1 MVYRLTEMKGNL
13 EKETQTEIEDKKL
26 DIPMP
31 DDTVT
36 VADRNSFGYTWDG
49 MLPLSTEKALE
60 LFENDQSVYLLH
72 GDNTESLAVSVEDI
86 EQRRGMYGI
95 ETEEWSKFLDVK
107 AHYKELADKEPE
119 YEAQLFNETEK
130 AVGIYQLNDNPD
142 TRNLCFEPL
151 KSLQDKGITPNKENY
166 TLVYALDVSDDK
178 DKSEAQLLEDVFEK
192 FNMERP
198 ADFKGDSLSVSDIV
212 VVQDKGN
219 ISSHYCDTVG
229 FTEIAFLEKDRINLQ
244 MKQIEDTVEQNDNNF
259 DGIINNTPSLDE
271 LEAKAKSGEV
281 ISLMDVAKAA
291 KNERENPDKL
301 TDKKPSI
308 HERLKAAKEKQQ
320 PTKEKDAPTKK
331 GMEI

>member
-1 MVYRLTEMKGNL
+1 MFR
-13 EKETQTEIEDKKL
+13 
-26 DIPMP
+26 
-31 DDTVT
+31 
-36 VADRNSFGYTWDG
+36 RS
-49 MLPLSTEKALE
+49 LSR
-60 LFENDQSVYLLH
+60 
-72 GDNTESLAVSVEDI
+72 AV
-86 EQRRGMYGI
+86 
-95 ETEEWSKFLDVK
+95 
-107 AHYKELADKEPE
+107 
-119 YEAQLFNETEK
+119 
-130 AVGIYQLNDNPD
+130 
-142 TRNLCFEPL
+142 CFEPL

-198 ADFKGDSLSVSDIV
+198 ADFKGHSLSVSDIV
-212 VVQDKGN
+212 VIQDKGE

-229 FTEIAFLEKDRINLQ
+229 FKEIPFLEKDRGNLQ
-244 MKQIEDTVEQNDNNF
+244 MKRIEDVVEQNDNNF